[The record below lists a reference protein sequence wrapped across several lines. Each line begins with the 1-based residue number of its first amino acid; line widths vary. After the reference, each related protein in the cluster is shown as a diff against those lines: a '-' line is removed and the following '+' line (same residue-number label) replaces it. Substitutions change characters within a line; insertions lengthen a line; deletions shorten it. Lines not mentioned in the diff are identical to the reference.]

1 MITSEELKDFT
12 ITKEGIYFAVSFIS
26 FFMIGIY
33 HELSKPVIG
42 TYRNM
47 SNISESSE
55 ALICPIP

>member
-1 MITSEELKDFT
+1 MITSEELKDFN

-33 HELSKPVIG
+33 HELSKPFIG

-47 SNISESSE
+47 SNISYPSE